1 MKNLIS
7 IRLATLA
14 LLVIFTLV
22 MVFHL
27 FVIIGVIPFNMV
39 WGGRLQTHEQMI
51 SFEVTSILLNF
62 TMLAVVAVYAGYL
75 KVKLNPGIIKV
86 VLWIMVILFL
96 LNTIG
101 NLFSNNEWEKIIFTP
116 ITLLLAIFSLRLAI
130 E

>member
-14 LLVIFTLV
+14 LLVIFALV

-62 TMLAVVAVYAGYL
+62 MMLAVVAVHAGYL
-75 KVKLNPGIIKV
+75 KVKIYPGIIKV